1 MTRSVAAA
9 SWLAATLLITL
20 LTVAPAAGSG
30 PAATVTASVAVNPL
44 SVELEVPSRPL
55 TVGQQIQIQAAV
67 RNLGTE
73 PLQEVVAT
81 LRVSEVSVHAY
92 DLSQTLDA
100 LAGQQ
105 QTRARWKLCGETPG
119 NYMLLVHVTATLGGS
134 PIEATSAARLLTVAE
149 TRRPTPP
156 ACR

>member
-1 MTRSVAAA
+1 MTRSVAAT

-44 SVELEVPSRPL
+44 SVELEFPSRL
-55 TVGQQIQIQAAV
+55 LMVGQQIQIQAAV
-67 RNLGTE
+67 GNLGTE
-73 PLQEVVAT
+73 PLEEVVAT
-81 LRVSEVSVHAY
+81 LRVSEVSVHEH
-92 DLSQTLDA
+92 DLSQTLGT
-100 LAGQQ
+100 LAGRQE
-105 QTRARWKLCGETPG
+105 TRVRWKLCGEKPG
-119 NYMLLVHVTATLGGS
+119 NYVLLAHVTATLGGS